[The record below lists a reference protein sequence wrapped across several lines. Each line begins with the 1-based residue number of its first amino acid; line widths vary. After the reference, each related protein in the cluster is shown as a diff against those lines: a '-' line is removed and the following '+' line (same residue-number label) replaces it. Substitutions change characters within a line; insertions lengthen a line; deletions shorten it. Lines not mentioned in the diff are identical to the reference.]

1 MSVILYFN
9 GKRLDLDPKTVI
21 AQTKQV
27 NDLNNIETRQAN
39 YTNKFKVP
47 KTASNIKAME
57 FLTLVGNESNIP
69 YQKNECS
76 LYSST
81 GECFVYKGWAI
92 VNDAG
97 DSFDITIYDGII
109 DLYKAIENK
118 TLADLNLSQYEH
130 DKDVNTV
137 KYSWS
142 GAAPYIYILA
152 DYNGDTGDTA
162 NRVVNTDYLV
172 PAIKIEFLWQLIF
185 FTFNIEVPTGSVFF
199 SPEFKDIYMTYPKGV
214 EAIDSETV
222 IFDSND
228 YGYRSA
234 IPVTTSTPGQL
245 NKYFARYNT
254 ATVHNISDTDHI
266 HLNADVTGL
275 YRLEI
280 SGSLNTRFAVQND
293 LGSGYFDANARL
305 YLAKNAEGQNAIQAV
320 QFDSDLVSNVESKKP
335 FQANRIFSLSAGD
348 SISLVIGPVNLD
360 PGFGQTFII
369 SNLQNTLEVKL
380 SKVEAGNVDFENSFA
395 DFSIRDFLTEVVHR
409 FGLTI
414 FKDKYTNAY
423 EFRTLQEHLQTA
435 QKVDWS
441 NKFDKKI
448 SEDWLN
454 TTYAQ
459 RNWFRYNYNDKES
472 SYNDNYIIVNNK
484 NLEDNRDVIKSK
496 IYSPERDFVNY
507 LNERTNCYK
516 LWDKELVEATD
527 TEPASVNYKALDKRY
542 YFMRAK
548 RVDDNIIVI
557 SKKLQQQT
565 IATTYYRESF
575 QGLSFGNIIQRY
587 YGPLSKVLD
596 KSIMI
601 TVDLWL
607 TDTDIV
613 NFDFRKQYYF
623 EQLSN
628 YFIVNKIINYI
639 PGRVTRCELIRVI
652 PS

>member
-1 MSVILYFN
+1 
-9 GKRLDLDPKTVI
+9 
-21 AQTKQV
+21 
-27 NDLNNIETRQAN
+27 
-39 YTNKFKVP
+39 
-47 KTASNIKAME
+47 
-57 FLTLVGNESNIP
+57 
-69 YQKNECS
+69 
-76 LYSST
+76 
-81 GECFVYKGWAI
+81 
-92 VNDAG
+92 
-97 DSFDITIYDGII
+97 
-109 DLYKAIENK
+109 
-118 TLADLNLSQYEH
+118 
-130 DKDVNTV
+130 
-137 KYSWS
+137 
-142 GAAPYIYILA
+142 
-152 DYNGDTGDTA
+152 
-162 NRVVNTDYLV
+162 
-172 PAIKIEFLWQLIF
+172 
-185 FTFNIEVPTGSVFF
+185 
-199 SPEFKDIYMTYPKGV
+199 
-214 EAIDSETV
+214 
-222 IFDSND
+222 
-228 YGYRSA
+228 
-234 IPVTTSTPGQL
+234 
-245 NKYFARYNT
+245 
-254 ATVHNISDTDHI
+254 
-266 HLNADVTGL
+266 
-275 YRLEI
+275 
-280 SGSLNTRFAVQND
+280 
-293 LGSGYFDANARL
+293 
-305 YLAKNAEGQNAIQAV
+305 
-320 QFDSDLVSNVESKKP
+320 
-335 FQANRIFSLSAGD
+335 
-348 SISLVIGPVNLD
+348 
-360 PGFGQTFII
+360 
-369 SNLQNTLEVKL
+369 VKL